1 MGGEGLRMRPEIFM
15 WWRQA
20 EEDLVTA
27 RANLEMGRY
36 YACAFFSQQA
46 SEKALK
52 ALYLKQRRELFLSH
66 DMTEMVR
73 DLNAPSNVREAAAR
87 LTPHYI
93 ISRYPNAANAVP
105 ADMYTKGMAEEALSW
120 AGEIMGWVESILRPR
135 G

>member
-1 MGGEGLRMRPEIFM
+1 M

-36 YACAFFSQQA
+36 YAQA

-52 ALYLKQRRELFLSH
+52 ALYLKERREPVLSH

-73 DLNAPSNVREAAAR
+73 ELNAPDDVREAAAR
-87 LTPHYI
+87 
-93 ISRYPNAANAVP
+93 R
-105 ADMYTKGMAEEALSW
+105 
-120 AGEIMGWVESILRPR
+120 RP
-135 G
+135 